1 MAGSHTKQSET
12 LNDLL
17 TKVIVLRRTMPDEY
31 EMKLRKLFK
40 NRAEKMKNGIF
51 DGNKLP
57 EIKLESDALHENLC
71 KNRELME
78 KAQHNADQYLFA
90 KEMSQQ
96 LNDELK
102 DMVEALQKVTEI
114 EKTMRS

>member
-17 TKVIVLRRTMPDEY
+17 TKVIALRRTMPKEY
-31 EMKLRKLFK
+31 EIKLRKLYA
-40 NRAEKMKNGIF
+40 NRAEQMKNGIF

-57 EIKLESDALHENLC
+57 EINLETEALHQNLS
-71 KNRELME
+71 KNRELMG

-96 LNDELK
+96 LNDELN
-102 DMVEALQKVTEI
+102 DMVESLQKVAEI
-114 EKTMRS
+114 EKTMRN